1 MGSGH
6 EHGSRLSGRVDREG
20 LSLLLCDSVSS
31 REKMRVRLSAGAR
44 RTHACGRGVGGR
56 GRGQAGRR
64 GLRVAW
70 LGRPQLPGSLGGQ
83 RAARLPLVSRVASWA
98 AAVREPLQ
106 YPYDSSSSGPER
118 TPLPGSWG
126 AGRALRQLISH
137 VRIGHRVSR
146 SRFPVSNG
154 RSVAPGLAGR
164 GGTWSP
170 TSCDRKSRKEGVS
183 PRRLRPGHRAR

>member
-1 MGSGH
+1 M
-6 EHGSRLSGRVDREG
+6 
-20 LSLLLCDSVSS
+20 
-31 REKMRVRLSAGAR
+31 
-44 RTHACGRGVGGR
+44 
-56 GRGQAGRR
+56 
-64 GLRVAW
+64 AW
-70 LGRPQLPGSLGGQ
+70 LGRPQLPSSLGGQ

-137 VRIGHRVSR
+137 VRLGHCVSR

-154 RSVAPGLAGR
+154 RSVAPGLAGG